1 MRVGAGIKRN
11 GRQSITCF
19 TSDMKSR
26 QDMTTE
32 EGLFGGRK
40 RTIKGECVEKE
51 WREI

>member
-1 MRVGAGIKRN
+1 
-11 GRQSITCF
+11 
-19 TSDMKSR
+19 MKSR

-40 RTIKGECVEKE
+40 RTIKGGVCVEKE